1 MRLARDQC
9 RFRATFK
16 FVCVVFSKSLS
27 ENLSFGY
34 FLYRRKYPVETQ
46 KAEINDN
53 FRIPDALWE
62 HTKPLLPVEPPK
74 PQGGRPRN
82 DDRHMMDAS
91 FSVLRTGLQWKALP
105 RCLGAGSSVHDR
117 LQAWRQAGVFR
128 AMWAAGLMAYDDA
141 KGIAWAWQAMDGAM
155 TQAPLGGVGTGP
167 NPTDRAKSGTK
178 RGVLT
183 EGKGVP

>member
-1 MRLARDQC
+1 M
-9 RFRATFK
+9 
-16 FVCVVFSKSLS
+16 
-27 ENLSFGY
+27 
-34 FLYRRKYPVETQ
+34 ETQ

-141 KGIAWAWQAMDGAM
+141 KGIAWAGQAMDGAM